1 MRNTSKIK
9 LLSIYLKRMVFQ
21 LFLWVQTVGYLAT
34 RATPL
39 VSASQPIIGQGE
51 YFVLFASFINYETLP
66 KDDVCSNLI
75 K

>member
-39 VSASQPIIGQGE
+39 VLAGQPIIGQGE
-51 YFVLFASFINYETLP
+51 YFGLLHHSSNFIEVKRNFSFP
-66 KDDVCSNLI
+66 I